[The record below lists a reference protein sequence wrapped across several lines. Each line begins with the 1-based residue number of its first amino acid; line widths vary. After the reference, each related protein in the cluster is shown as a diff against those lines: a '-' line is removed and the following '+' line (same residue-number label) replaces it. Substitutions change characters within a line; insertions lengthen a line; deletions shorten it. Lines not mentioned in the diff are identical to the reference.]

1 MASSEIEREE
11 ARTHRFVQVGPSV
24 GFMTFW
30 TVASLVWTT
39 VWLLIEGLLAPA
51 GIGIGAPYL
60 VAIGVTTGLMAPA
73 VLLCGRAILRAGL
86 RVERALRASVA
97 LRTRTSRGD
106 RETVRSRFED
116 MTHDKEI
123 GRSKHADTGGLP
135 APLDRDSIG
144 SGLPRTAR

>member
-11 ARTHRFVQVGPSV
+11 ARPHRFVQVGPSA

-39 VWLLIEGLLAPA
+39 VWLLIEGLLGPA

-60 VAIGVTTGLMAPA
+60 VAIGVTTGLMPPA
-73 VLLCGRAILRAGL
+73 VLLCGRAILRAGIRL
-86 RVERALRASVA
+86 ERALRASIA
-97 LRTRTSRGD
+97 LRTLTARGD
-106 RETVRSRFED
+106 RETVRSCIED

-123 GRSKHADTGGLP
+123 GRSKHADTGGPP

-144 SGLPRTAR
+144 SGSHRTAR